1 MHAVEEC
8 QRENSKTR
16 RSAGLRVLFEISLYH
31 QFVDYPDIVQE
42 LWRLSSQLEETLAGS
57 GEDTDVRDRV
67 CGVLQNLLLEGDL
80 DTKIGLTFGV
90 LNPMVNM
97 RIRSV
102 LNEFARSAAVREFV
116 GQIDADQRIAILKD
130 ALTHD
135 KIVSARGTPITEILG
150 EWV

>member
-1 MHAVEEC
+1 MSEMD
-8 QRENSKTR
+8 R
-16 RSAGLRVLFEISLYH
+16 
-31 QFVDYPDIVQE
+31 PDIVKE
-42 LWRLSSQLEETLAGS
+42 LCHLSTQLEETLVGS
-57 GEDTDVRDRV
+57 SEDTDVRDRV

-80 DTKIGLTFGV
+80 NTKIGLTFGI

-97 RIRSV
+97 RIRSALKQV
-102 LNEFARSAAVREFV
+102 ARSAAVRECV

-135 KIVSARGTPITEILG
+135 KIVSARGTPMTEILG